1 MSLLIA
7 LVFYQG
13 LIHTVAILFRETEK
27 ALFYHPRPCSEK
39 LGSEAGQVKQSYFS
53 LSGQNGRRVTKAHTL
68 ASEVR
73 SRNTRDE
80 INRQK
85 KPSGTQGNYPLTG
98 KSRNL
103 AQLFPPNRNKP
114 HPIMT
119 SSHTISTIDKYSES
133 HQVTITVRGSY
144 QV

>member
-27 ALFYHPRPCSEK
+27 SFVLPPSTLQWKTWERGWTGKTKLLQPLGTKWPPCDE
-39 LGSEAGQVKQSYFS
+39 GPYPGFRGPFS
-53 LSGQNGRRVTKAHTL
+53 KYQGWNKPS
-68 ASEVR
+68 
-73 SRNTRDE
+73 
-80 INRQK
+80 K